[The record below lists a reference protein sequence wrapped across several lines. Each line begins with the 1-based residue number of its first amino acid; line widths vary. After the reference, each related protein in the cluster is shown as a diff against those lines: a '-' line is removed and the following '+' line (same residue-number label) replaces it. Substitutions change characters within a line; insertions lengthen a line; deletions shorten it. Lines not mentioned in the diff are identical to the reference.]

1 MSKIDVT
8 YTLEKLESY
17 KNSNNEKQNKMITS
31 IIETLNSGN
40 RYITNLQLVEDVV
53 KECENSNH
61 DEILYKMYFEL
72 TKYNEYIADKKIKQ
86 TTPILD
92 KDIDFDSIEIK
103 LTDILSYLDISK
115 ESVDPLLYDDIKNYA
130 NLESLKEFS
139 TYIKTSNDVVRTIYD
154 KIEDKNVLLS
164 ILLHS
169 SKDLVNNIIKIF
181 KDNKSNINKVVS
193 NIPTIFIKNKLNDK
207 CKYEVITNYDLF
219 MSNYNLLNEYGI
231 NFKTMLKWP
240 AFFVNDT
247 LKNKDNIEKLIS
259 LDIKPANVLEYAGGV
274 FTMNPEIIFN
284 NIEVLRFHGIEFTD
298 DNNNNGYTIL
308 GISNLDD
315 RINYLIEKEMW
326 ENE

>member
-17 KNSNNEKQNKMITS
+17 KNSSNEKHNKMITS

-40 RYITNLQLVEDVV
+40 RYITNLQLFEDVV

-61 DEILYKMYFEL
+61 DEILYKIYFEL
-72 TKYNEYIADKKIKQ
+72 TKYNEYIANKKIKQ

-115 ESVDPLLYDDIKNYA
+115 ENVDSLLYDDIKNYA

-154 KIEDKNVLLS
+154 KVEDKNVLLS

-169 SKDLVNNIIKIF
+169 TKDLVDNIIKIF
-181 KDNKSNINKVVS
+181 KDNKSNINRVVS
-193 NIPTIFIKNKLNDK
+193 NIPTIFIKNKINDK
-207 CKYEVITNYDLF
+207 CKYEAITNYDLF

-240 AFFVNDT
+240 AFFVNDAS
-247 LKNKDNIEKLIS
+247 KNKDNIEKLIS
-259 LDIKPANVLEYAGGV
+259 LDVKPANILEYVGGI

-284 NIEVLRFHGIEFTD
+284 NIEVLKFHGVEFTD

-308 GISNLDD
+308 GVSNLDD
-315 RINYLIEKEMW
+315 RIDYLIEKEMW